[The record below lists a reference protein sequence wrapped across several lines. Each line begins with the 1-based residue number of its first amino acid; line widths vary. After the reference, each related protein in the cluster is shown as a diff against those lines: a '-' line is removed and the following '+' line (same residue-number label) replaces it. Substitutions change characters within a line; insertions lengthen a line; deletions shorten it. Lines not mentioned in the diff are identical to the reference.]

1 MNTFPKISLFVLIMI
16 LLSACSIP
24 MAPGYESTIEDA
36 KVQATQI
43 IQTARAEAE
52 DVAVEPT
59 ARPESAPRPEESSG
73 ETAKSGDWNIQYFDG
88 ATTEMK
94 DWSFNSLAP
103 ADWTK
108 FPNVD
113 NGEYPA
119 SQGVE
124 YGEDLSA
131 FCQQDQTCDFNV
143 AARHYR
149 LYTGDYS
156 LEGVGECEENGS
168 GAGCALLVVNVGEV
182 TAIYRD
188 QHFDYGFTVTGR
200 YWDGNFLPQ
209 AMWAVMSHASANM
222 LNMATSLNP
231 GGTNAGANC
240 SVPGGC
246 KTVEATFVVTSGN
259 EILMI
264 GRSTVSR

>member
-1 MNTFPKISLFVLIMI
+1 MNTKLSLMFVLVLFVTACAAPGSPANPVVADAASTATAMI
-16 LLSACSIP
+16 SAAQTKVGTTP
-24 MAPGYESTIEDA
+24 MPETQMAP
-36 KVQATQI
+36 
-43 IQTARAEAE
+43 
-52 DVAVEPT
+52 AVEGDKN
-59 ARPESAPRPEESSG
+59 ESWE
-73 ETAKSGDWNIQYFDG
+73 IQYFEG
-88 ATTEMK
+88 ATSAMK
-94 DWSFNSLAP
+94 DWNFMTLAP
-103 ADWTK
+103 ADWPN

-113 NGEYPA
+113 NGQYPA

-131 FCQQDQTCDFNV
+131 FCQQNQTCDFNV

-156 LEGVGECEENGS
+156 LEGVGECREEES
-168 GAGCALLVVNVGEV
+168 GQGCLLLAVNVGEV
-182 TAIYRD
+182 TAIFRD
-188 QHFDYGFTVTGR
+188 QTFDYGFTVTGR
-200 YWDGNFLPQ
+200 YWDGNYLPQ

-246 KTVEATFVVTSGN
+246 TTVEATFMVTSGN
-259 EILMI
+259 KILLI
-264 GRSTVSR
+264 GQSTVSR

>member
-1 MNTFPKISLFVLIMI
+1 MKTKLSVLFVFVLLVTACAAPGSPANPVVADAASTAMI
-16 LLSACSIP
+16 SAAQTQVGTTPMPGIQ
-24 MAPGYESTIEDA
+24 MAP
-36 KVQATQI
+36 
-43 IQTARAEAE
+43 
-52 DVAVEPT
+52 AVEGDKN
-59 ARPESAPRPEESSG
+59 ESW
-73 ETAKSGDWNIQYFDG
+73 DIQYFDG
-88 ATTEMK
+88 ATVEMHS
-94 DWSFNSLAP
+94 WNFMTLAP
-103 ADWTK
+103 AVWPN

-113 NGEYPA
+113 NGVYPA

-156 LEGVGECEENGS
+156 LDGVDACKEAETGK
-168 GAGCALLVVNVGEV
+168 GCMLLAVNVGEV
-182 TAIYRD
+182 TAIFRD
-188 QHFDYGFTVTGR
+188 QTFDYGFTVTGR

-222 LNMATSLNP
+222 LNMSTSLNP

-246 KTVEATFVVTSGN
+246 PSVEATFVVISGN

-264 GRSTVSR
+264 GRSVISK